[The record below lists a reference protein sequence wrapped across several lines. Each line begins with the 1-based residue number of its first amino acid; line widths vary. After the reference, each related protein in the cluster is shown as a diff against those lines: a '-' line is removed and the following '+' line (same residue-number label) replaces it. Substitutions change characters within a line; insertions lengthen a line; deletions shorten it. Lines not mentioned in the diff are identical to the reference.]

1 MNILQEESSLM
12 EIVKLIGEDVLPDEQ
27 RAVLEVARVIRLGF
41 LQQNAYHK
49 EDTYVPL
56 EKQNKMMEVILE
68 LYKGIMKVVDKNIL
82 LSAVRESGIV
92 DEVIRMKYNIPND
105 DLSAF
110 DTLKAK
116 INDTIE
122 HIIQTN

>member
-1 MNILQEESSLM
+1 MSILQEESNLM

-27 RAVLEVARVIRLGF
+27 RAVLEIARVIRLGF

-49 EDTYVPL
+49 DDTYVPM
-56 EKQNKMMEVILE
+56 EKQNKMMETILH
-68 LYKGIMKVVDKNIL
+68 LYDGIMKAVSKNIV
-82 LSAVRESGIV
+82 LSSVRNSGIC

-110 DTLKAK
+110 DTLNQK
-116 INDTIE
+116 ITDTIE
-122 HIIQTN
+122 DIIKNN

>member
-1 MNILQEESSLM
+1 M

-68 LYKGIMKVVDKNIL
+68 LYNGIMRVVEKNIL
-82 LSAVRESGIV
+82 LSAVRDSGII

-105 DLSAF
+105 NMSAF

-116 INDTIE
+116 VNDTIDK
-122 HIIQTN
+122 IIKTN